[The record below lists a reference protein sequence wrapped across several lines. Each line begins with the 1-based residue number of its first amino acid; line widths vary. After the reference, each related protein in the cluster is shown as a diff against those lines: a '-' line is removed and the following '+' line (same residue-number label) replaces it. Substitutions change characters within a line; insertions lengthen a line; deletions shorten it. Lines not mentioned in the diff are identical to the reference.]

1 MPRARPAGHSPHGE
15 PNLPP
20 RRRDR
25 RDRDDGPDEGWNG
38 PVPAFLDVTLGRLE
52 VGEKLIASR
61 GQEMVEATPVDP
73 EQAEPIPAPVG
84 LSDLVGF
91 DVAPLDESKRAQF
104 GIAPEADGVI
114 VTDVKG
120 GSDADLKGFIP
131 GLIVTEVN
139 QRRIAT
145 TDELNRL
152 VDEAKEAGRPAVLFR
167 VEDPA
172 GTSRFI
178 AVRLG

>member
-1 MPRARPAGHSPHGE
+1 MRDLPRVVAETAVGKAVPVTV
-15 PNLPP
+15 L
-20 RRRDR
+20 RD
-25 RDRDDGPDEGWNG
+25 GKQIEL
-38 PVPAFLDVTLGRLE
+38 AITLGRLE
-52 VGEKLIASR
+52 VGEKLIATR
-61 GQEMVEATPVDP
+61 GQEPAIEAP
-73 EQAEPIPAPVG
+73 EPEVPAEEVPAPVG

-91 DVAPLDESKRAQF
+91 DVAPLDEGRRAQF
-104 GIAPEADGVI
+104 GIAPEADGVV

-120 GSDADLKGFIP
+120 GSDADLKGVIP

-145 TDELNRL
+145 IDELNQL
-152 VDEAKEAGRPAVLFR
+152 VEEAREAGRPAVLFR
-167 VEDPA
+167 VLDPA